1 MTIEATNFRWELK
14 WWYNFWERKLK
25 NESKEEQGASKTKKR
40 VDDNPGFTLEDPPDG
55 IVETLL
61 LGLCWHCC
69 SFQLYAIC
77 PPIGSTEAERAAS
90 RTRPLKAPY
99 QSTMGKKTLVKRESD
114 LSLFH
119 LGRIYKLSL
128 RCISKSNPKKCL
140 RNLHYLKINCCWKQK
155 NKIL

>member
-1 MTIEATNFRWELK
+1 MTIEATNSRWELK

-25 NESKEEQGASKTKKR
+25 SESKEEQGASKTKKR
-40 VDDNPGFTLEDPPDG
+40 VDDNPSFILEDPPDG

-69 SFQLYAIC
+69 SFRLYAIC

-99 QSTMGKKTLVKRESD
+99 QSIMGKKTLVKRESD

-119 LGRIYKLSL
+119 LGGIYNCRSDVYQKG
-128 RCISKSNPKKCL
+128 IPK
-140 RNLHYLKINCCWKQK
+140 NV
-155 NKIL
+155 